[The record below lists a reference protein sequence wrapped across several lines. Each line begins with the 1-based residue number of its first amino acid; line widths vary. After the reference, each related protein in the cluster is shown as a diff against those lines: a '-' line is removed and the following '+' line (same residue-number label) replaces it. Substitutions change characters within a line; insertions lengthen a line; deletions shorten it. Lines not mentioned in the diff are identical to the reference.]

1 MDTLVVI
8 DQPPY
13 SDWRGRESLDIG
25 FALAA
30 FDQNVS
36 LFFTGPGVYWLLDR
50 QQGEALGQ
58 KTLTRQLSAAP
69 MFGVEQL
76 LFDPEACR
84 TAGLDEASLIDQAQP
99 ADDPAAMY
107 RRYHHVITL

>member
-36 LFFTGPGVYWLLDR
+36 LLFTGPGVYWLLAG

-69 MFGVEQL
+69 MFGIEQL
-76 LFDPEACR
+76 LFDREACR
-84 TAGLDEASLIDQAQP
+84 KAGLDSARLIDHVQP
-99 ADDPAAMY
+99 TDEPAALY
-107 RRYHHVITL
+107 RQYHHVIIL